1 MLDYLVNNY
10 EKIYNFYEDWD
21 GVEELISKLAS
32 HISVKDQIT
41 KLNELSIKVGNITN
55 IVVSIKA
62 ANTSA
67 SSNLQWYRNH
77 SSVINDW
84 LSEIIPVMRD
94 ANPAPTVVAN
104 NLSIISMTV
113 FSLIAYIMSQ

>member
-1 MLDYLVNNY
+1 M
-10 EKIYNFYEDWD
+10 FQ
-21 GVEELISKLAS
+21 
-32 HISVKDQIT
+32 QILQ
-41 KLNELSIKVGNITN
+41 LNELSNKVGNITN
-55 IVVSIKA
+55 IVASIKA

-84 LSEIIPVMRD
+84 LHEMIHIMQD
-94 ANPAPTVVAN
+94 KNPATTVIAN

-113 FSLIAYIMSQ
+113 FSLIAYIMSL

>member
-1 MLDYLVNNY
+1 M
-10 EKIYNFYEDWD
+10 
-21 GVEELISKLAS
+21 
-32 HISVKDQIT
+32 Q
-41 KLNELSIKVGNITN
+41 LNELSIKVGNITN
-55 IVVSIKA
+55 IVASIKA

-67 SSNLQWYRNH
+67 SSNLQWYQNH

-84 LSEIIPVMRD
+84 LREMIPVVRGE
-94 ANPAPTVVAN
+94 NPAPTVVAN